1 MGRNLLI
8 VGAGIYS
15 VIARE
20 IAEDMNCF
28 DKIGFVDEVVK
39 TTPDGIEVVGTFSD
53 IASLSSEYSDIIV
66 AIGNPEIRS
75 KMIEKIESEYSYNI
89 VSLISPKAYVS
100 PLAKIEKGCFVE
112 PMAVIHSGSEIST
125 GCIISAGAII
135 NHMCSCSEYT
145 HIDCGAIVTAFAT
158 VPPKRKIP
166 SGIVFTKDSEALFF

>member
-20 IAEDMNCF
+20 IAEDMKCF
-28 DKIGFVDEVVK
+28 DKIGFVDEVAK
-39 TTPDGIEVVGTFSD
+39 TTPDGIEVAGTFDD
-53 IASLSSEYSDIIV
+53 IKALASEYSDIIV

-75 KMIEKIESEYSYNI
+75 KMIEMIENEYSYNI
-89 VSLISPKAYVS
+89 ATLISPRAYVS
-100 PLAKIEKGCFVE
+100 PLAKVEKGCFVE
-112 PMAVIHSGSEIST
+112 PMAVIHSGSEILT

-135 NHMCSCSEYT
+135 NHMCTCSAYT